1 MNKELTQ
8 KGEGSAVKNQKE
20 TVTCY
25 SELIELAESYGFVDN
40 YPEGEDWNPTLADEL
55 ADEALDYL
63 KSKGVEV
70 IYQDY

>member
-1 MNKELTQ
+1 MR
-8 KGEGSAVKNQKE
+8 E

-40 YPEGEDWNPTLADEL
+40 YPEGEDWNPTLADAL
-55 ADEALDYL
+55 AEEALDYL